1 VRVCTDTPIH
11 HEQVVRERGGLQWPG
26 PDLRLVLRGH
36 RRKALLLPRRRLLLR
51 RRGRARHAIHAIH
64 AIYTIHAIHAIYT
77 IHAIH
82 AIPAPDCL
90 RIGIRGGPTSRP
102 WG

>member
-1 VRVCTDTPIH
+1 MRVCTDTPIH

-64 AIYTIHAIHAIYT
+64 AIYTIHAIHAI
-77 IHAIH
+77 
-82 AIPAPDCL
+82 PAPDCL